1 MPKQKSVFVCQQCG
15 AEFPKW
21 LGRCSECGEWNS
33 LVEVS
38 RVTSAKS
45 LSTQALR
52 VGGLAKPQKFSQIK
66 SVKRIRLKTGMVE
79 LDRVLGGGIIPGSV
93 ILLAGE
99 PGIGKSTL
107 MLQLAGSLGER
118 IANQESSSVLYTSGE
133 ESLQQTKIRA
143 ERLGISAR
151 GGDNLLFL
159 AEADVDRIIETF
171 NQEKDSPR
179 LLVVVDSVQTLFT
192 ARLSGVAGSVGQV
205 RECTALLLKYAKQ
218 TNVPLFLVG
227 HVTKEGAIAGPKI
240 LEHMVDTVVYFEG
253 EKFGSV
259 RLLRATKN
267 RFGPTDEVGIFEMT
281 DKGLVGVT
289 NPSKLFLKG
298 RGWQVPGSVA
308 VATIEGTRSVL
319 VEIQALVVPTQLAVP
334 RRVSQ
339 GIDYHRLLLISAVLS
354 KRLGLPMAGFDIY
367 VKITSGL
374 KIEEPAADLGVALAI
389 ISSFKN
395 QPLPVK
401 TICFGEVGL
410 LGEIREATQIN
421 QRVKEAKRLGFE
433 TVISSANFHFL
444 GQVVKS
450 LFK

>member
-1 MPKQKSVFVCQQCG
+1 MAKPKTLFVCQQCG
-15 AEFPKW
+15 VEFPKW

-38 RVTSAKS
+38 RVTSTRP
-45 LSTQALR
+45 LSTQAP
-52 VGGLAKPQKFSQIK
+52 LAKPQKFSQIK
-66 SVKRIRLKTGMVE
+66 SVKRIRLKTGIVE

-93 ILLAGE
+93 VLLAGE

-107 MLQLAGSLGER
+107 MLQLAGSLSQKKSK
-118 IANQESSSVLYTSGE
+118 AQTWYVSGE

-143 ERLGISAR
+143 ERLGIKS
-151 GGDNLLFL
+151 DNLLFL

-171 NQEKDSPR
+171 NQGKDSSR
-179 LLVVVDSVQTLFT
+179 LLVIIDSVQTLFT

-205 RECTALLLKYAKQ
+205 RESTALLLKYAKQ

-319 VEIQALVVPTQLAVP
+319 VEIQALVVPTQLSVP

-354 KRLGLPMAGFDIY
+354 RRLGLPMAGFDIY

-374 KIEEPAADLGVALAI
+374 RIEEPAADLGVALAI

-395 QPLPVK
+395 KPMPAK

-410 LGEIREATQIN
+410 LGEIREASQAN

-444 GQVVKS
+444 GQAAKA
-450 LFK
+450 LFR